1 MDSYTNGEATSSAPS
16 GFTSYLTIYCILWP
30 EWDVPFVDFTALQ
43 ADAVDAAKY
52 PQLPAEAEAEE
63 CGWYT

>member
-43 ADAVDAAKY
+43 ADAVDAA
-52 PQLPAEAEAEE
+52 
-63 CGWYT
+63 